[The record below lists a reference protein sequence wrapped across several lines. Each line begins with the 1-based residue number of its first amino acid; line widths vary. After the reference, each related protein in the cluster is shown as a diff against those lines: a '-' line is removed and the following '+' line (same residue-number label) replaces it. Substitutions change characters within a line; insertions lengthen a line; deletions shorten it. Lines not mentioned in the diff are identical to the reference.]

1 MMLAQKLYEGVELG
15 ADEGSV
21 GLISYM
27 RTDSTRVSNDALD
40 EVRGMIE
47 ERYGADYRPATPNFY
62 KSKKDAQDAHEAIR
76 PTSALRTPESVATFL
91 AEDELK
97 LYRLI
102 WMRFVAS
109 QMTPAVFD
117 QTTIDVDAKG
127 KDRRVYLFRATG
139 SVPKFDGFL
148 KVYEEGKDQKDEDD
162 EELKQQ
168 ASGGDAGRDAE
179 VQVDRCRSSISPS
192 RRRASPKRRW

>member
-1 MMLAQKLYEGVELG
+1 MLAQKLYEGVELG
-15 ADEGSV
+15 KDEGAV

-40 EVRGMIE
+40 EVRGMIA
-47 ERYGADYRPATPNFY
+47 ERYGADYRPETPNVY

-76 PTSALRTPESVATFL
+76 PTSALRTPESVASFL

-97 LYRLI
+97 LYKLI

-127 KDRRVYLFRATG
+127 KDGADYMFRATG
-139 SVPKFDGFL
+139 SVEKFDGFL
-148 KVYEEGKDQKDEDD
+148 RG
-162 EELKQQ
+162 L
-168 ASGGDAGRDAE
+168 
-179 VQVDRCRSSISPS
+179 
-192 RRRASPKRRW
+192 RRRQGRRRTKTTRN